1 MERHTKN
8 IQEPRGAVRDIQ
20 HSRYSRKSNIVCK
33 HFLKV
38 TSWHEWVGSK
48 LHHWVLTQALLP
60 RSLQT
65 LSQSL
70 IPHQAKHHIWTYIYI
85 YKYITS
91 GICRYMTTL
100 LRSIGFYGLSSLS
113 IFMNCKWTHSHD
125 IGDIGHSWDRFWR
138 PHRHFLQAPWMH
150 CGKPWKPL
158 RCWFLGN
165 AMIDIWSIYGR
176 FVAKHV

>member
-85 YKYITS
+85 YTNILHQVYV
-91 GICRYMTTL
+91 GIWLHYL
-100 LRSIGFYGLSSLS
+100 GLSDSTVYPVYPYLWTVNELIPMIS
-113 IFMNCKWTHSHD
+113 ATSATAEIAFGGLTAIFSK
-125 IGDIGHSWDRFWR
+125 
-138 PHRHFLQAPWMH
+138 
-150 CGKPWKPL
+150 L
-158 RCWFLGN
+158 RGCIVGNLGN
-165 AMIDIWSIYGR
+165 LSGADSLGMQWSIYGR